1 MVIFPWVFCLPGRL
15 FEMDMEISGTWS
27 SESKVH
33 ILALSDDTTPAK
45 NSASHD
51 LGSAKNPM
59 DFVKR
64 KKVVPQFGIAKLVH
78 ITPIK
83 PMVYG
88 RHNELVNGV
97 YKPTYN
103 WGAPSCRKPWVKI
116 PRNIKFCCRCP
127 PPMTGTRGFLQ
138 TSEWVCS
145 QQKMRF

>member
-1 MVIFPWVFCLPGRL
+1 
-15 FEMDMEISGTWS
+15 MDMEISGTWS

-45 NSASHD
+45 KSASHD

-88 RHNELVNGV
+88 RYNELVNGV

-103 WGAPSCRKPWVKI
+103 WG
-116 PRNIKFCCRCP
+116 
-127 PPMTGTRGFLQ
+127 GTILQ
-138 TSEWVCS
+138 ETLGKNT
-145 QQKMRF
+145 QKYQVLLQMSTPNDWNAWIFANLRMSL